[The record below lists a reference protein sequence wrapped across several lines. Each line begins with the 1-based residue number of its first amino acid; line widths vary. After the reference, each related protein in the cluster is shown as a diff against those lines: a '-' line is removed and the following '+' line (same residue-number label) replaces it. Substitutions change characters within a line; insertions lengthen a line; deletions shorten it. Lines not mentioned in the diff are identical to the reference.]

1 MKYTKEKDGVAQ
13 CKVSQL
19 LHILPYSQDSVLK
32 TKQSNT
38 KQIFKNSVLR
48 TEKKVKACSLAHS

>member
-1 MKYTKEKDGVAQ
+1 MKYTKEKDRVTW

-19 LHILPYSQDSVLK
+19 LHILSHSKASVLK

-38 KQIFKNSVLR
+38 KQIFKNSALR
-48 TEKKVKACSLAHS
+48 IEKKVKACSLAYS